1 MSGTMRMHLLAL
13 MPSRSGQEQLSVF
26 YRRIAEHGAQSGR
39 LCPPWFNI

>member
-1 MSGTMRMHLLAL
+1 MSGAILVHLLAL

-26 YRRIAEHGAQSGR
+26 YLRAVEHGAPSVR